1 MPDFVYTAR
10 SLSGKDVAGTM
21 TAGSKR
27 EILGALADQSLCPLH
42 VAEKTKRQWL
52 GQRRINTQVLVSNLA
67 QLADL
72 LKNGVP
78 LLEALEIL
86 SGQCPHAG
94 LAIVLTDIRD
104 QVAEGATLEQ
114 AFAKHPDV
122 FGELAISMVRAGTEG
137 AFLEEALDRTAKF
150 LETQQELRSRVIG
163 AMIYPSFLL
172 TLGLTIT
179 ILLIVVFVPKFAELF
194 TRLEQQ
200 GGGLPVATVVLL
212 ATSDFLGKYGVFV
225 AAVLAIAGFWLNRV
239 AATERGRL
247 VVDRWK
253 LKIPLAG
260 AVFHSYAVS
269 RFCRIL
275 GTLLRNGVPLLKAI
289 DISSDSA
296 GNRVLSNA
304 IRESGENVS
313 AGESLSGPL
322 AQCGLIPKPVMAMIS
337 VAEQANNLDEVLISI
352 ADGLD
357 RKTARQIDVM
367 VRLAEPA
374 MLLGMGVMIGFVLV
388 ALLLPIFDTMT
399 NMRA

>member
-1 MPDFVYTAR
+1 MPEFAYTAR
-10 SLSGKDVAGTM
+10 SLAGEDVAGTM
-21 TAGSKR
+21 NAASKR
-27 EILGALADQSLCPLH
+27 EILSALADRSLAPLQ
-42 VAEKTKRQWL
+42 VVEKTKREWL
-52 GQRRINTQVLVSNLA
+52 SPTKVKTPVLVANLA

-78 LLEALEIL
+78 LLEALDIL
-86 SGQCPHAG
+86 AGQCPHAG
-94 LAIVLTDIRD
+94 LAKILTDVRD
-104 QVAEGATLEQ
+104 QVAEGAALDQ
-114 AFAKHPDV
+114 AFANHTDV
-122 FGELAISMVRAGTEG
+122 FGELAISMVRAGAEG
-137 AFLEEALDRTAKF
+137 AFLEEALERTAKF
-150 LETQQELRSRVIG
+150 LETQQELKSRVIG
-163 AMIYPSFLL
+163 AMIYPSFLMG
-172 TLGLTIT
+172 LGLTIT

-194 TRLEQQ
+194 TRLEQE
-200 GGGLPVATVVLL
+200 GGGLPMATVVLL
-212 ATSDFLGKYGVFV
+212 GTSDFLGKYGLFV
-225 AAVLAIAGFWLNRV
+225 GAVLAMAAFWLRRA

-296 GNRVLSNA
+296 GNRVLARA

-322 AQCGLIPKPVMAMIS
+322 AQCGLVPRPVMAMIS
-337 VAEQANNLDEVLISI
+337 VAEEANNLDEVLVSI

-374 MLLGMGVMIGFVLV
+374 MLLAMGVIVGFVLV
-388 ALLLPIFDTMT
+388 ALLLPVFDAMTM
-399 NMRA
+399 MG